1 MYCKQNSLCKK
12 IWLPVCIGA
21 MIVLALLREIA
32 FFPIPDMIPNP
43 DSSWLIYAAGR
54 MVDGQRPYVDFME
67 TNPPL
72 ILWISMLPVLLG
84 KILHL
89 SPFTVFPLLVTLL
102 NIASMW
108 LTAKVMRENNL
119 LGARPLFPSLL
130 LYIAFGF
137 FLLSPAVYGQRELLF
152 ITMVLPYLIKSLSP
166 NRSEKTTI
174 IDLTIILMAG
184 IGFAIKPFFLL
195 LWAANELHKA
205 LQERSFKSFFAL
217 RNWIIGFVQLLYF
230 AAIYYLTPEYINTI
244 IPVVMTTYFAYETLW
259 SNIFK
264 PIAAVC
270 GITLV
275 LTWFANTHSDYRKII
290 ARMLTWMFACAMLMV
305 VQRKD
310 WLNHLYPMVFMS
322 GLTVVM
328 ILLYLVEV
336 WQEIGLLMGRLQ
348 FTALCVSVAT
358 LLIGIYIDGKFW
370 HFIYKHPSGIHTKLL
385 AEINKQ
391 AEGKYVY
398 SLAFNMQSAFPVIA
412 LSKGIFRGSFYQLW
426 PMSGLIIREQQ
437 GKHTEDMAKARAFFY
452 DNLVHDFERYPP
464 ELVWVDE
471 NVNLEKIADYDIEPE
486 NRDIIKVLSRDVRF
500 FVLWQ
505 NYEKIGEIEGDKP
518 ENENLAEGEKPMKP
532 ERYSLYKRIK
542 KEEL

>member
-1 MYCKQNSLCKK
+1 MQRK
-12 IWLPVCIGA
+12 IEGSTPLIIAIGL

-54 MVDGQRPYVDFME
+54 MVEGQMPYIDFME

-84 KILHL
+84 KIFSL

-102 NIASMW
+102 NIASIW
-108 LTAKVMRENNL
+108 LTAKVMRENNV
-119 LGARPLFPSLL
+119 LGSKPIFQVVL

-152 ITMVLPYLIKSLSP
+152 ITLVLPYLIKSLSVEQE
-166 NRSEKTTI
+166 RKSGVTELI
-174 IDLTIILMAG
+174 IIIMAA
-184 IGFAIKPFFLL
+184 IGFALKPLFLL
-195 LWAANELHKA
+195 LWGMNELHKA
-205 LQERSFKSFFAL
+205 IQERNFLSIFAT

-230 AAIYYLTPEYINTI
+230 ASVYYLTPEYLNTI
-244 IPVVMTTYFAYETLW
+244 IPAVITTYFAYETLW
-259 SNIFK
+259 FSILK
-264 PIAAVC
+264 TIAIVS
-270 GITLV
+270 GIALV
-275 LTWFANTHSDYRKII
+275 LVFMAAPHNDFRKII
-290 ARMLTWMFACAMLMV
+290 GRILTWMIACALLMV
-305 VQRKD
+305 LQRKD

-322 GLTVVM
+322 GFVIVM
-328 ILLYLVEV
+328 VMLYLVEI
-336 WQEIGLLMGRLQ
+336 WQEIGLLIGRLR
-348 FTALCVSVAT
+348 FLALCVSIAT
-358 LLIGIYIDGKFW
+358 LLAGIYVDGKFW
-370 HFIYKHPSGIHTKLL
+370 YFIYKHPSVIHTKLL
-385 AEINKQ
+385 AEINKH
-391 AEGKYVY
+391 AEGKNVY

-412 LSKGIFRGSFYQLW
+412 LSKGVFRGSFYQLW

-437 GKHTEDMAKARAFFY
+437 GQKTEDIASARKFFY
-452 DNLVHDFERYPP
+452 DNLVRDFADYPP

-471 NVNLEKIADYDIEPE
+471 NVNLEKIADYEIELE

-518 ENENLAEGEKPMKP
+518 ENENLEEGEKPMQP

>member
-1 MYCKQNSLCKK
+1 MQRK
-12 IWLPVCIGA
+12 IEGSTPLIIAIGL

-54 MVDGQRPYVDFME
+54 MVEGQMPYIDFME

-84 KILHL
+84 KIFSL

-102 NIASMW
+102 NIASIW
-108 LTAKVMRENNL
+108 LTAKVMRENNV
-119 LGARPLFPSLL
+119 LGSKPIFQVVL

-152 ITMVLPYLIKSLSP
+152 ITLVLPYLIKSLSVEQE
-166 NRSEKTTI
+166 RKSGVTELI
-174 IDLTIILMAG
+174 IIIMAA
-184 IGFAIKPFFLL
+184 IGFALKPFFLL
-195 LWAANELHKA
+195 LWGMNELHKA
-205 LQERSFKSFFAL
+205 IQERNFLSIFAT

-230 AAIYYLTPEYINTI
+230 ASVYYLTPEYLNTI
-244 IPVVMTTYFAYETLW
+244 IPAVITTYFAYETLW
-259 SNIFK
+259 FSILK
-264 PIAAVC
+264 TIAIVS
-270 GITLV
+270 GIALV
-275 LTWFANTHSDYRKII
+275 LVFMAAPHNDFRKII
-290 ARMLTWMFACAMLMV
+290 GRILTWMIACALLMV
-305 VQRKD
+305 LQRKD

-322 GLTVVM
+322 GFVIVM
-328 ILLYLVEV
+328 VMLYLVEI
-336 WQEIGLLMGRLQ
+336 WQEIGLLIGRLR
-348 FTALCVSVAT
+348 FLALCVSIAT
-358 LLIGIYIDGKFW
+358 LLAGIYVDGKFW
-370 HFIYKHPSGIHTKLL
+370 YFIYKHPSVIHTKLL
-385 AEINKQ
+385 AEINKH
-391 AEGKYVY
+391 AEGKNVY

-412 LSKGIFRGSFYQLW
+412 LSKGVFRGSFYQLW

-437 GKHTEDMAKARAFFY
+437 GQKTEDIASARKFFY
-452 DNLVHDFERYPP
+452 DNLVRDFADYPP

-471 NVNLEKIADYDIEPE
+471 NVNLEKIADYEIELE

-518 ENENLAEGEKPMKP
+518 ENENLEEGEKPMQP

>member
-1 MYCKQNSLCKK
+1 MQRRIEGSTLL
-12 IWLPVCIGA
+12 IIAIGV
-21 MIVLALLREIA
+21 MIILALLREIA

-54 MVDGQRPYVDFME
+54 MAEGQVPYVDFME

-72 ILWISMLPVLLG
+72 ILWISLLPVLLG
-84 KILHL
+84 KLFSL
-89 SPFTVFPLLVTLL
+89 SPFTVFPILVTLL
-102 NIASMW
+102 NLASLY
-108 LTAKVMRENNL
+108 LTARVMRENSML
-119 LGARPLFPSLL
+119 AGKQVFHSVL

-152 ITMVLPYLIKSLSP
+152 ITLVLPYLVQSLSP
-166 NRSEKTTI
+166 QRSEKSAA
-174 IDLTIILMAG
+174 IDLIIILMAA
-184 IGFAIKPFFLL
+184 IGFALKPFFLL
-195 LWAANELHKA
+195 LWGLNELYKA
-205 LQERSFKSFFAL
+205 IQERSFMSLFAL

-230 AAIYYLTPEYINTI
+230 AAIYSLTPEYINTI
-244 IPVVMTTYFAYETLW
+244 IPAVIATYFAYETLW
-259 SNIFK
+259 FSILK
-264 PIAAVC
+264 IIAIVS
-270 GITLV
+270 GIALV
-275 LTWFANTHSDYRKII
+275 LALMARPHSDYRKII
-290 ARMLTWMFACAMLMV
+290 TRMLVWMFACAMLMV

-310 WLNHLYPMVFMS
+310 WLNHLYPMVFMA
-322 GLTVVM
+322 GFVVVM
-328 ILLYLVEV
+328 VLLYLVEI
-336 WQEIGLLMGRLQ
+336 WREIGLLIGRLR
-348 FTALCVSVAT
+348 FTALCVSVAA
-358 LLIGIYIDGKFW
+358 LLAGIYVDGKFW
-370 HFIYKHPSGIHTKLL
+370 YFIYKHPSVIHTRLL
-385 AEINKQ
+385 AEINKH
-391 AEGKYVY
+391 AEGKHVY

-412 LSKGIFRGSFYQLW
+412 LSKGIFHGSFYQLW

-437 GKHTEDMAKARAFFY
+437 GKNTEDMKSARQFFY
-452 DNLVHDFERYPP
+452 DNLVKDFSSYPP

-518 ENENLAEGEKPMKP
+518 ENKDLKEGEKPMQP